1 MKKILPWWLKII
13 FKLLL
18 SRLPIPYSI
27 WESLGLFK
35 HGKMDQIEYSIKVFE
50 NHLQKTKIISLK
62 NKVVLE
68 LGPGDSISTAIISY
82 AHGARSILV
91 DVKKFAKFDLNF
103 YISLSKKLNTMGYHV
118 PNFNKNDDL
127 QSILKKTNSIYL
139 TDGLKSLKNIENKSV
154 DMIFSQAVLEHIR
167 LYEFE
172 DLIIELSR
180 IQKRNGISS
189 HQVDLRDHL
198 GQSLNNLRFSEDLW
212 ESNFFCNSGFY
223 TNRISFYQMIKI
235 FEKYHTKVDTLNIIK
250 WKKLPIPSKK
260 FAKKFHSD
268 DEKERLIQVFDVVL
282 KKN

>member
-35 HGKMDQIEYSIKVFE
+35 HGKMDQIDYSIKVFE
-50 NHLQKTKIISLK
+50 NHLLKTKIISLK

-68 LGPGDSISTAIISY
+68 LGPGDSISTAIISH

-103 YISLSKKLNTMGYHV
+103 YISLSKKLNTMGYNV

-127 QSILKKTNSIYL
+127 ESILKKTNSIYL
-139 TDGLKSLKNIENKSV
+139 TDGLKSLKSIENKSV

-198 GQSLNNLRFSEDLW
+198 GQSLNNLRFSEELW
-212 ESNFFCNSGFY
+212 ESNFFSNSGFY

-250 WKKLPIPSKK
+250 WQKLPIPSKK
-260 FAKKFHSD
+260 FEKKFQSD